1 VSKKHG
7 LKHMASLM
15 EAAPYDDKAKRRWL
29 TAGRAACKLVA
40 RELGLE
46 PGTFEVRTCK
56 GGIAVPGEAILHGE
70 GVYLCLGTSMPGGEL
85 VGFARSCK
93 GRKDYTGGV
102 NRWLSTWMTF
112 DEMVQVCREAM
123 AARGEA

>member
-1 VSKKHG
+1 MEG
-7 LKHMASLM
+7 LKHMANLM
-15 EAAPYDDKAKRRWL
+15 AAAHSNTAAKNRWLNAAREAARS
-29 TAGRAACKLVA
+29 VA
-40 RELGLE
+40 EDLGLA

-56 GGIAVPGEAILHGE
+56 GGSAVPGEVILHAE
-70 GVYLCLGTSMPGGEL
+70 SVYLCLGTSMPGGDL

-102 NRWLSTWMTF
+102 NRRLSTRMTF
-112 DEMVQVCREAM
+112 DKMVQVCREAM

>member
-1 VSKKHG
+1 MKG
-7 LKHMASLM
+7 LKHMADLM
-15 EAAPYDDKAKRRWL
+15 VAAPNSAGAKLQWLNAAREAARSIAKD
-29 TAGRAACKLVA
+29 
-40 RELGLE
+40 LGLA
-46 PGTFEVRTCK
+46 PGTFDIRTCE
-56 GGIAVPGEAILHGE
+56 GGIAVPGEVTLHGE
-70 GVYLCLGTSMPGGEL
+70 SLYLCLGTSMPGGEL

-112 DEMVQVCREAM
+112 DKMVQVCREAM